1 MRLLTAAITLVSLG
15 LLAAPVAIGVWSTP
29 DWRAS
34 GRFDGQAYLVSDA
47 DLVRQE
53 LDSSGA
59 AAVLASIAG
68 WRGGT
73 MSEAEALTELEASG
87 FDGQLATFEAAF
99 GEFDLAGRWL
109 GAAPGALG
117 DLRTPFVAH
126 LSDAG
131 GRLAL
136 VRRVAA
142 EHVYVADPLRGNALY
157 PAASFLDVWTG
168 QVFVFDT
175 PLPEASP

>member
-1 MRLLTAAITLVSLG
+1 MRLLTGTITLFSLA
-15 LLAAPVAIGVWSTP
+15 LLAAPVTVGVWSTP

-34 GRFDGQAYLVSDA
+34 PRFDGRAYLVSDA

-53 LDSSGA
+53 LDPSGA
-59 AAVLASIAG
+59 AAVLASADA

-73 MSEAEALTELEASG
+73 MSEAEALAELEARG
-87 FDGQLATFEAAF
+87 FDGQLATFEAAS
-99 GEFDLAGRWL
+99 GAFDLAGRWL

-142 EHVYVADPLRGNALY
+142 EHVYVADPLRGNALH
-157 PAASFLDVWTG
+157 PLASFLDVWTG

-175 PLPEASP
+175 PPPEAPP